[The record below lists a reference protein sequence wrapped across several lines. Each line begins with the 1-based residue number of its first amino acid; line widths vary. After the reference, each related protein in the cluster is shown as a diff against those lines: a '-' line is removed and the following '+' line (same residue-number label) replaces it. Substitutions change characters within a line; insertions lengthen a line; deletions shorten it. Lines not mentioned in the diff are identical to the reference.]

1 MVMKYLAL
9 SIPLLLGQAASAL
22 AQEPP
27 TLAVFPTIVAESAK
41 GDFERNRV
49 DPQEL
54 TRQLEESIRS
64 ARRFKLFERSAEV
77 LQKSVRTEQEFA
89 RSGQALNNAAEV
101 GRLSNVQFI
110 AQPLITQANL
120 NVRRTQ
126 REEIPGQYRYAASGS
141 VTITLKVLDTT
152 SAEIM
157 YQVTRDISIST
168 GNDVGARFNAPS
180 DEGAVKTAA
189 WTRVSGT
196 AAAQL
201 TNAMIGAMD
210 PIKVIDAQ
218 GSNVFVN
225 RGEGGGIAAGEIY
238 QIYSIGSALIDPVT
252 KEKLGEAEELLGE
265 VEVVRVNPK
274 FSITRPRSPLAGK
287 VKAGD
292 VLRPMN

>member
-1 MVMKYLAL
+1 MVTRFLTLSVAL
-9 SIPLLLGQAASAL
+9 FVLRAVPSQ

-41 GDFERNRV
+41 GDMEKSRL

-54 TRQLEESIRS
+54 SRQLEESIRS

-110 AQPLITQANL
+110 AQPLITQSNL
-120 NVRRTQ
+120 SIRRMQ
-126 REEIPGQYRYAASGS
+126 REETPGQYRYRAGASLT
-141 VTITLKVLDTT
+141 VTLKVLDTT

-157 YQVTRDISIST
+157 YQVTREVSLPSANDL
-168 GNDVGARFNAPS
+168 GNRFSGPS
-180 DEGAVKTAA
+180 DDGAVRTSA
-189 WTRVSGT
+189 WSRISG
-196 AAAQL
+196 AAASQL
-201 TNAMIGAMD
+201 TNGMIGAMD

-218 GSNVFVN
+218 GSSIFVN
-225 RGEGGGIAAGEIY
+225 RGEGAGIAPGEVY
-238 QIYSIGSALIDPVT
+238 QIFSIGTALIDPVT

-274 FSITRPRSPLAGK
+274 FSVTRAKGTLVGQ
-287 VKAGD
+287 VKPGD
-292 VLRPMN
+292 VLRSKH